1 LDAWNPFD
9 IEVLK
14 ITAIPN
20 TIERFMNAELGNHT
34 AMIWKMNNKK
44 YRPQLP
50 KPHCPPKSPKPKI
63 VDKYCTFCGG
73 MDT

>member
-20 TIERFMNAELGNHT
+20 TIERFMNEELGNHT

-44 YRPQLP
+44 Y
-50 KPHCPPKSPKPKI
+50 
-63 VDKYCTFCGG
+63 
-73 MDT
+73 